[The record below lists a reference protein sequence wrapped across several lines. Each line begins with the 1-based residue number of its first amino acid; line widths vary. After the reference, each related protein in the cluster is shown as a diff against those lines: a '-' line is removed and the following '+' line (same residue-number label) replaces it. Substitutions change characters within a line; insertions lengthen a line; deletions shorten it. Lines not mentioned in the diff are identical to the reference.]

1 METVKQR
8 AQKLA
13 AFSAVVLLGAAF
25 PYYWWEQTVPVHP
38 PHATS
43 EKSLEHLLPFSIGEF
58 HVVDRWTF
66 PQKGDPV
73 EIGAIYQDAAGKH
86 LAQIAIHMGS
96 HNGIECYIARGI
108 PLQSQFEEQVI
119 AADSVAD
126 FNVALL
132 GDESMAGLGQTNL
145 LMASSDCT
153 ATGCA
158 GTPRQSNDG
167 LRIVFPIVASE
178 SEEFPD
184 QRTLALSITLQSH
197 EHFADGRDEQHAVKQ
212 FRALMANFRLLPL
225 RNFYVSN

>member
-25 PYYWWEQTVPVHP
+25 PFYWWEKTVPVRP
-38 PHATS
+38 PHAIS
-43 EKSLEHLLPFSIGEF
+43 GVSPEDLLPFSIGEF

-66 PQKGDPV
+66 PQKGDPA

-86 LAQIAIHMGS
+86 LAQIAIHMDS
-96 HNGIECYIARGI
+96 HDGIECYIARGV
-108 PLQSQFEEQVI
+108 PLQMDFEEQVV

-126 FNVALL
+126 FNISLL
-132 GDESMAGLGQTNL
+132 GDESMAGLGETNL

-158 GTPRQSNDG
+158 RTPRQRNDG
-167 LRIVFPIVASE
+167 LRIVFPILAPD
-178 SEEFPD
+178 SEEFSD
-184 QRTLALSITLQSH
+184 QRTLTLSITLQSH
-197 EHFADGRDEQHAVKQ
+197 EHSADGRDEQHAVKQ
-212 FRALMANFRLLPL
+212 FRALMANFRLIPL